1 MDFNRRA
8 KKRKLKDMF
17 DGGVESV
24 DVNSNKPFVADNEQ
38 VRSSRPLKIHT
49 CVRCV

>member
-17 DGGVESV
+17 EGGGVGGGGVVQDSV
-24 DVNSNKPFVADNEQ
+24 DFNSNKPFVADNEQ
-38 VRSSRPLKIHT
+38 VRWR
-49 CVRCV
+49 